1 MSTDFSTLSTH
12 IYFYYLVTV
21 TVTVWSRTFCVTVTR
36 TVRWTVTR
44 TTRNR
49 AYIVI
54 GRKPFRFVY
63 RTTESTFF
71 LIPMKNRVKS
81 EAVHGRFA
89 YLFRDCPRDSPA
101 DAYFW
106 NFSSRSALIF
116 FSEKPLAPG
125 TSYLPFSGIVFR
137 RGIKY

>member
-49 AYIVI
+49 AYIII
-54 GRKPFRFVY
+54 GRKPCCFVY
-63 RTTESTFF
+63 NTTESAFF
-71 LIPMKNRVKS
+71 LIPVQNQVKS
-81 EAVHGRFA
+81 YAVHGRFS

-101 DAYFW
+101 DALFLRFFEQ
-106 NFSSRSALIF
+106 NRSDF
-116 FSEKPLAPG
+116 FSER
-125 TSYLPFSGIVFR
+125 TSISWGFLFAFFR
-137 RGIKY
+137 HCLS